1 MDEGMNHTTSGPHC
15 APSPRTTD
23 NDTHGPWSTGS
34 PISLPVENGRT
45 TEQPAKG
52 ELQIGGTSSQGSRIH
67 IPKRELE
74 MAKFPS
80 RTDPPARPSGNDS
93 DKPPTNAAGTCK

>member
-1 MDEGMNHTTSGPHC
+1 MKARTTLPAGPTVE
-15 APSPRTTD
+15 PSPRTTD
-23 NDTHGPWSTGS
+23 DGAHGLLSTGS

-52 ELQIGGTSSQGSRIH
+52 ELQTGSIRSQGPRIH

-80 RTDPPARPSGNDS
+80 RAEPLVRPSGNDS
-93 DKPPTNAAGTCK
+93 DKLPTNAAGT